1 MFAVIDIPAMASA
14 LILAGF
20 AALIWRQLPVCARIV
35 LGAATAFFV
44 GGLHHPEMTVNELIA
59 ATDEGIAWVV
69 ALARVSGAAAV
80 LIGVASLARA
90 SWQ

>member
-1 MFAVIDIPAMASA
+1 MASA

-20 AALIWRQLPVCARIV
+20 AVLIWRLMPVCARIV
-35 LGAATAFFV
+35 LGAATAFFI
-44 GGLHHPEMTVNELIA
+44 GGLHHPEMSVNELTAI
-59 ATDEGIAWVV
+59 TDEGIAWVV

-90 SWQ
+90 TWQ